1 MLPGYVELIVAYE
14 RHKDLLREAEQRRLI
29 NFLQHPE
36 PIWQVK
42 FEKVCHWPGKQ
53 LVKWGLK
60 LQRYNLPLS
69 SPVDIF
75 TVTDAE
81 CS

>member
-1 MLPGYVELIVAYE
+1 MFPGYVAITVAYE

-29 NFLQHPE
+29 NSLQHSE
-36 PIWQVK
+36 PIWKVK
-42 FEKVCHWPGKQ
+42 FEEICHWLGRQ
-53 LVKWGLK
+53 LVKWGFR
-60 LQRYNLPLS
+60 LQGHNLPLS
-69 SPVDIF
+69 SPTDIL